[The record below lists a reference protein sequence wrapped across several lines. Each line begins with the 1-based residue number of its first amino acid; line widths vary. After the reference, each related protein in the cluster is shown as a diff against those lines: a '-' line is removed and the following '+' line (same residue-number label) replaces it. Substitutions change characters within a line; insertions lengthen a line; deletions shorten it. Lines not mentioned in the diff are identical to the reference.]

1 MAAMAEGPEL
11 ATAEHE
17 PRAGD
22 WFSGT
27 NMTVACS
34 GFL

>member
-22 WFSGT
+22 WFSG
-27 NMTVACS
+27 VACS